1 MATNVDKSLYE
12 APQGLE
18 ALAEAG
24 QTEPI
29 EVEILDENGDVV
41 ETLGG
46 DTTPERSFDENLVDV
61 LEPGV
66 VASVTADLD
75 TLVDEDRRS
84 RKDWE
89 ETYKKGLE
97 LMGLKYEERT
107 MPWSGACGV
116 SHPMITEAV
125 VRFQSETIMETFPA
139 SGPVSTKLLGEE
151 TKEKKEA
158 AARVRADMNYQL
170 TERMIEFRS
179 EHEKMLWNLSPV
191 GCAFKKVFEDPRL
204 GRQVSLF
211 VPAEDILMPY
221 GVANIYSSER
231 VTHVM
236 RKTKLELEA
245 LQRAGF
251 YSADV
256 IFGTPDKQIDEI
268 RDAKNEQ
275 TGFTDIEDEGFTVY
289 ETQML
294 VYLEGAE
301 GDTEEAEDVPREYVI
316 TKLRGGEVLSIR
328 RNWREDDAL
337 KLRRQ
342 HFVQYDYVPGF
353 GPYGYGLFH
362 LIGGYAKAA
371 TSITR
376 QLVDAGTLSNLPGGL
391 KTRGLRI
398 KGDQTPISP
407 GEWRDVDVVGGQL
420 RDNLMPL
427 PYKEPSAVLAGLLE
441 KIIEEGR
448 RLPGMADMKISDM
461 SAQTPVGTTLALL
474 ERQLKVMSAVQAR
487 VHNSL
492 KMELKLLKEIIAD
505 SAEDEYDYQTD
516 AQVPRAKQSDYAMV
530 EVIPVSDPSAA
541 TLSQRVVQY
550 QAVMQLAQQS
560 PQVYDVPLLHR
571 SMLEVMGIK
580 NADKLVPMKD
590 EVPPLDPISEN
601 MRVLTGKPVKAFI
614 HQNHQAHIA
623 AHQAAMQ
630 DPAIMQMIGQN
641 PQAQGI
647 MAAAQAH
654 LAEHAAFMYRQQV
667 EQAMG
672 APLPAPDQPIS
683 PEQDAQ
689 LSAAIAQAAQ
699 QVLQQNQQQAK
710 QQQAQQIQN
719 DPMYQLQVRAL
730 DQKDRE
736 LDIAEKK
743 VQVDATDKA
752 DKTDLATKK
761 LAVDAA
767 DKADKTDLAER
778 KLVQQGELGEQG
790 NEVRALHVG
799 MMGRAQDQQI
809 LLKDREM
816 AMRTAEQLNAENK
829 TNNVGESG
837 EARDDKGDAE

>member
-1 MATNVDKSLYE
+1 MATNVDKGLYE
-12 APQGLE
+12 APQGIE
-18 ALAEAG
+18 ALAAAG

-29 EVEILDENGDVV
+29 EVEILDANGDVI
-41 ETLGG
+41 EALGA
-46 DTTPERSFDENLVDV
+46 DDAAERSFDENLVDV
-61 LEPGV
+61 LDPAV

-75 TLVDEDRRS
+75 TLIDDDRRS
-84 RKDWE
+84 RADWE
-89 ETYKKGLE
+89 EAYKKGLE

-107 MPWSGACGV
+107 TPWAGACGV

-139 SGPVSTKLLGEE
+139 SGPVQTKLLGEE
-151 TKEKKEA
+151 TKQTKEA

-191 GCAFKKVFEDPRL
+191 GCAFKKVYDDPAL
-204 GRQVSLF
+204 GRQVSMF
-211 VPAEDILMPY
+211 VPAEDVLIPY
-221 GVANIYSSER
+221 GSANVYSAER

-236 RKTKLELEA
+236 RKTKLALERA
-245 LQRAGF
+245 QRNGF
-251 YSADV
+251 YSESV
-256 IFGTPDKQIDEI
+256 VFGTPDKQIDEI

-275 TGFTDIEDEGFTVY
+275 TGFTDIPGLQDDFTVY
-289 ETQML
+289 EVQVLMHIP
-294 VYLEGAE
+294 GADDD
-301 GDTEEAEDVPREYVI
+301 GEDEDIPHEYVI

-328 RNWREDDAL
+328 RNWREDDPL
-337 KLRRQ
+337 QLRRQ

-398 KGDQTPISP
+398 KGDATPISP

-492 KMELKLLKEIIAD
+492 KMELKLLKELIAD
-505 SAEDEYDYQTD
+505 SADDEYDYQTN
-516 AQVPRAKQSDYAMV
+516 AQVPRAKQADYAMV

-580 NADKLVPMKD
+580 NADKLVPMND

-601 MRVLTGKPVKAFI
+601 MRVLTGKPVKAFL

-630 DPAIMQMIGQN
+630 DPMIMQMLGQN

-654 LAEHAAFMYRQQV
+654 LAEHAAFMYRQLV
-667 EQAMG
+667 EQQMG
-672 APLPAPDQPIS
+672 MPLPAPDKPIS
-683 PEQDAQ
+683 PEEDAQ
-689 LSAAIAQAAQ
+689 LSQAIAQAAQ
-699 QVLQQNQQQAK
+699 QVLQQNQA
-710 QQQAQQIQN
+710 QAQQQKAQQLEQ
-719 DPMYQLQVRAL
+719 DPMFQLQQRQVAVAEL
-730 DQKDRE
+730 EAKTKDK
-736 LDIAEKK
+736 LADAKIA
-743 VQVDATDKA
+743 DMA
-752 DKTDLATKK
+752 DKTDIAEKK

-767 DKADKTDLAER
+767 HKADQTELAER
-778 KLVQQGELGEQG
+778 KLVQAGELGEQA

-809 LLKDREM
+809 LIKDREM
-816 AMRTAEQLNAENK
+816 AAREMERLDAENK
-829 TNNVGESG
+829 VNKTGESG
-837 EARDDKGDAE
+837 DAEDAE

>member
-1 MATNVDKSLYE
+1 MATNVDKGLYA
-12 APQGLE
+12 APQGIE
-18 ALAEAG
+18 ALAAAG
-24 QTEPI
+24 QTEPLV
-29 EVEILDENGDVV
+29 VEILDENGDVI
-41 ETLGG
+41 ETQGEA
-46 DTTPERSFDENLVDV
+46 PANERSFGENLVDV
-61 LEPGV
+61 LDASV
-66 VASVTADLD
+66 VATATADLD
-75 TLVDEDRRS
+75 TLIDEDKRS
-84 RKDWE
+84 RADWE
-89 ETYKKGLE
+89 DSYKKGLE

-107 MPWSGACGV
+107 TPWAGACGV

-139 SGPVSTKLLGEE
+139 GGPVQTKLLGEE
-151 TKEKKEA
+151 TKEKKAA

-191 GCAFKKVFEDPRL
+191 GCAFKKVYDDPGL
-204 GRQVSLF
+204 GRQVSMF
-211 VPAEDILMPY
+211 VPAEDVVIPY
-221 GVANIYSSER
+221 GAANVYSAER

-236 RKTKLELEA
+236 RKTKLALERE
-245 LQRAGF
+245 QRSGL

-256 IFGTPDKQIDEI
+256 TFGTPDKQIDEI
-268 RDAKNEQ
+268 KDAKNEQ
-275 TGFTDIEDEGFTVY
+275 TGFTDIEDDSFTVY
-289 ETQML
+289 EIQALMHIP
-294 VYLEGAE
+294 GAE
-301 GDTEEAEDVPREYVI
+301 DDDEEGVPHEYVI
-316 TKLRGGEVLSIR
+316 TKLRGGEILSIY
-328 RNWREDDAL
+328 RNWREDDQHQ
-337 KLRRQ
+337 LRRQ

-398 KGDQTPISP
+398 KGDATPISP

-492 KMELKLLKEIIAD
+492 KMELKLLKAIIAD
-505 SAEDEYDYQTD
+505 SADDEYDYQTD
-516 AQVPRAKQSDYAMV
+516 AQVPRAKQADYAMV

-601 MRVLTGKPVKAFI
+601 MRVLTGKPVKAFL

-630 DPAIMQMIGQN
+630 DPMIMQMLGQN

-654 LAEHAAFMYRQQV
+654 LAEHAAFMYRQLV
-667 EQAMG
+667 EQQMG
-672 APLPAPDQPIS
+672 MPLPAPDQPIS
-683 PEQDAQ
+683 PQEDAQ
-689 LSAAIAQAAQ
+689 LSQTIAQAAQ
-699 QVLQQNQQQAK
+699 QVLQQNQAQAK
-710 QQQAQQIQN
+710 QQQAQQIQQ

-736 LDIAEKK
+736 ITIKENELKAKAADMADKTELAEKK
-743 VQVDATDKA
+743 LAIDATYK
-752 DKTDLATKK
+752 
-761 LAVDAA
+761 VDQIEV
-767 DKADKTDLAER
+767 AER
-778 KLVQQGELGEQG
+778 KLVQSGELGEQA

-809 LLKDREM
+809 LIKDREM
-816 AMRTAEQLNAENK
+816 AQRERDRLDAENK
-829 TNNVGESG
+829 TNQTGESG
-837 EARDDKGDAE
+837 AGRESEETDE